1 MPASSSEAEAR
12 PSHAVAQFFES
23 LAGRN
28 HPSVL
33 DLGPVWHSTVTLLIE
48 AGAKVYTEDLWQ
60 VLPAL
65 ASKGAADE
73 SSQSERRFLEANL
86 RYPEQSLDAVLVW
99 DLFEYLPEALLE
111 PMRTRLHTILKPGGL
126 LLTVFRNRYEPLVT
140 NRYRLVTRR
149 TFTLMPTESGLRPR
163 RVLQNRAI
171 LDLFAGFSSS
181 RTFIGRDNLRE
192 VLLVK

>member
-1 MPASSSEAEAR
+1 
-12 PSHAVAQFFES
+12 
-23 LAGRN
+23 
-28 HPSVL
+28 
-33 DLGPVWHSTVTLLIE
+33 
-48 AGAKVYTEDLWQ
+48 EDLWQ

-111 PMRTRLHTILKPGGL
+111 PTRTRLHTILKPGGL
-126 LLTVFRNRYEPLVT
+126 LLTVFRNRYEPSVT

-171 LDLFAGFSSS
+171 LNLFAGFSSS
-181 RTFIGRDNLRE
+181 RRFIGRDNLRE